1 MPKQKPSAKTIISTI
16 FWGERPPSYALFGVW
31 VAALVMMIGLEIV
44 AGTRGSFVLFL
55 AHNAILTLAVMEA
68 ARIGRYKAFLNLQWQ
83 IQKWAL
89 VNILTLTF
97 GFFAASFDQS
107 YVYIVA
113 EVSIVLAA
121 LSIGLKKQNS
131 GNKPE
136 HVAYSVED
144 VAEHRKRVSIAD
156 FFFTGAFMML
166 AFAMFVNFH
175 NSGILGAFFVLIFGV
190 ALAFARLAFPLS
202 SEVDE
207 LGTQQSAELFSMI
220 SRHKHLQEVFLKDAK
235 IGNPILARDYM
246 YAKMWIAKPRKY
258 EDPNSGG

>member
-1 MPKQKPSAKTIISTI
+1 MPKQEPNAKTIIATI
-16 FWGERPPSYALFGVW
+16 FWGTRPPSYALFGVW
-31 VAALVMMIGLEIV
+31 VVALVVMIGLETV
-44 AGTRGSFVLFL
+44 AGTRGSFTLFL

-68 ARIGRYKAFLNLQWQ
+68 ARIGRYKAFSNLQWQ

-89 VNILTLTF
+89 MNVLALTF
-97 GFFAASFDQS
+97 GCFAASFDPS
-107 YVYIVA
+107 YAYVVA

-136 HVAYSVED
+136 HVVYSVED
-144 VAEHRKRVSIAD
+144 AAEHRKRVSITN

-166 AFAMFVNFH
+166 AFAIFVNLQ
-175 NSGILGAFFVLIFGV
+175 NNGVLESFFVLILGV
-190 ALAFARLAFPLS
+190 ALALARLAFPLW

-220 SRHKHLQEVFLKDAK
+220 SRHKHLQEVFLKDDK
-235 IGNPILARDYM
+235 IGSPLLERDYM

-258 EDPNSGG
+258 EGPNSGE